1 MQHQEPLGESVC
13 LGPHSDERQDRQDRP
28 TCQIGDTGVVNV
40 AVALPAHS
48 EPLNHAASVSVRL

>member
-13 LGPHSDERQDRQDRP
+13 LGPNSDERQDRP